1 MSRFESGSVPYPN
14 YDAADTDNF
23 NRKVEFTDDV
33 FIYGKLYTEIDAGD
47 ITFED
52 NQGDSSESNETESNN
67 SDS

>member
-33 FIYGKLYTEIDAGD
+33 FIYGKLYT
-47 ITFED
+47 
-52 NQGDSSESNETESNN
+52 
-67 SDS
+67 